1 MYICH
6 YCLTYNT
13 KNKCDMIK
21 HFNRKTKCECNT
33 LNSYEE
39 AQILSPSK
47 KYIFNINYK
56 KLSINDILFII
67 TNYNDTINYITTNY
81 KKTIKNNKNN
91 EIINEFKNNEVENNE
106 IKNNE
111 IKNNEIKNNEIE
123 NNILNNK
130 KSHILDKYF
139 DEIKQKYICIDCS
152 SEFFTRQGLERHF
165 NTNICIKRKKL
176 NELIIKKTE
185 YNNMIQEKQKIKDAL
200 QSTFIQN
207 NNNTQNIQNNNNNL
221 SNSHNSTYNVDIKDF
236 VHDKYDLSH
245 IKDDY
250 YLQKDFFLYHNL
262 LKTIMENKNNQNI
275 IFSGNDAIIY
285 TDNELNKMSSDKA
298 GYMVLDKLSQSFDQL
313 FYKNSEETQ
322 NYYAFI
328 QKYYHVI
335 KGHYKHDT
343 IYKEYDI
350 DDRRFIYTA
359 NSRLFRSRDKY
370 LAKIGTSLSK
380 CKDSARENMM
390 ISLDEINNIPTIN
403 PNIEDF
409 ASIKM
414 RYRDLKDKDY

>member
-13 KNKCDMIK
+13 ENKCDMIK

-81 KKTIKNNKNN
+81 KKNIKNNQNENKEFEKTEIINNEVKNN
-91 EIINEFKNNEVENNE
+91 EIINFEN
-106 IKNNE
+106 KNNE
-111 IKNNEIKNNEIE
+111 IQNIE
-123 NNILNNK
+123 NNK
-130 KSHILDKYF
+130 KSHVLDKYF
-139 DEIKQKYICIDCS
+139 DEIKKKYICIECS
-152 SEFFTRQGLERHF
+152 SEFCTRQGLERHF
-165 NTNICIKRKKL
+165 NTNICIKRQKL

-185 YNNMIQEKQKIKDAL
+185 YNNMIKEKQKIKDTL

-221 SNSHNSTYNVDIKDF
+221 SNSHISTYNVDIKDF

-285 TDNELNKMSSDKA
+285 TDNELNKMSS
-298 GYMVLDKLSQSFDQL
+298 V
-313 FYKNSEETQ
+313 T
-322 NYYAFI
+322 
-328 QKYYHVI
+328 
-335 KGHYKHDT
+335 
-343 IYKEYDI
+343 
-350 DDRRFIYTA
+350 
-359 NSRLFRSRDKY
+359 
-370 LAKIGTSLSK
+370 
-380 CKDSARENMM
+380 C
-390 ISLDEINNIPTIN
+390 
-403 PNIEDF
+403 
-409 ASIKM
+409 
-414 RYRDLKDKDY
+414 